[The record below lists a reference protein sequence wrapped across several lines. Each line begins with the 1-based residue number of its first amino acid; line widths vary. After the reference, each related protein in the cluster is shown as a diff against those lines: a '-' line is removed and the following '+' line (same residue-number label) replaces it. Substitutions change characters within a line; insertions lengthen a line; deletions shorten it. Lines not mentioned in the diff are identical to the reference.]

1 MNQKETFLHFFKNMD
16 IVMLENILTDD
27 IYYCG
32 ISKKMFIAKL
42 SDVFA
47 RNLKIG
53 RKKCEIKKDTLNT
66 NILLYQDGNKTGKL
80 YIADF
85 EGKITGFIN
94 ENNLFDGYRLFQV
107 YADEQEDFSLT
118 DEDKAIIRRTE
129 QALTEFESN
138 QPIQFNFLDE
148 WLDKY
153 AKNDEDE
160 DHRFDQYPLK
170 KVCVFEEIYDE
181 LLKLYFLIDKSGVS
195 KDVLSDRKCS
205 EADIHWY
212 YRNIDKVRDL
222 SRHID
227 TYSKV
232 VCDNEFFFEYEEF
245 KFKIQ
250 DFFILREVYG
260 LIAEVE
266 YKFSLNAIN

>member
-1 MNQKETFLHFFKNMD
+1 
-16 IVMLENILTDD
+16 MLENILTDD
-27 IYYCG
+27 IYYCS

-42 SDVFA
+42 SKVFL
-47 RNLKIG
+47 RNLKIV
-53 RKKCEIKKDTLNT
+53 RKKCEIKKDALNT

-80 YIADF
+80 FIADF

-107 YADEQEDFSLT
+107 YADEQEAYCLT
-118 DEDKAIIRRTE
+118 HEDKAIIRKTE

-138 QPIQFNFLDE
+138 QPIQFNFLVE

-153 AKNDEDE
+153 VKNDEDKV
-160 DHRFDQYPLK
+160 HRFEQYPLK
-170 KVCVFEEIYDE
+170 IACIFEEIYDE
-181 LLKLYFLIDKSGVS
+181 LLNLYFLMDKSTVA
-195 KDVLSDRKCS
+195 KEVLYDRKCC
-205 EADIHWY
+205 EVDIHWY

-222 SRHID
+222 SRYSD
-227 TYSKV
+227 AYSKV

>member
-1 MNQKETFLHFFKNMD
+1 MNQKETFIHLFEIMD

-222 SRHID
+222 SRYSD